1 MSRLALLFILAL
13 AACSEPTA
21 SGNSA
26 PVVLKGDKGDPGLG
40 TKGDKGDPGKPGE
53 KGDNCQAPPSTF
65 TMASTWSEAEAFR
78 YSCELEAKMIFE
90 LCLVK
95 GDTSDKCMPAYQA
108 DGDACNKYYAMK
120 SNKIPLRECG
130 LRIISV
136 TGEPGTQ
143 SFDFHVLDGD
153 QDGDGISNFFEF
165 LMGYNPCTKQSFGC
179 VNDADLDYDKDGK
192 PNGADDLPL
201 CNPTDP
207 GEYQS
212 DCI

>member
-1 MSRLALLFILAL
+1 MSRFALLFILAI

-40 TKGDKGDPGKPGE
+40 TKGDKGDPGQPGP

-65 TMASTWSEAEAFR
+65 TMASAWAEAEAYR
-78 YSCELEAKMIFE
+78 YSCDLEAKMV
-90 LCLVK
+90 LQTCLAN
-95 GDTSDKCMPAYQA
+95 DDAYKCQAAYKT
-108 DGDACNKYYAMK
+108 DGDYCNTYYAK
-120 SNKIPLRECG
+120 RINKIPLRECG
-130 LRIISV
+130 VRIISV
-136 TGEPGTQ
+136 TGESGTP

-153 QDGDGISNFFEF
+153 QDGDSISNYFEM
-165 LMGYNPCTKQSFGC
+165 LMGYNPCTPKSFGC
-179 VNDADLDYDKDGK
+179 LNDADLDYDKDGK

-207 GEYQS
+207 GEYQT